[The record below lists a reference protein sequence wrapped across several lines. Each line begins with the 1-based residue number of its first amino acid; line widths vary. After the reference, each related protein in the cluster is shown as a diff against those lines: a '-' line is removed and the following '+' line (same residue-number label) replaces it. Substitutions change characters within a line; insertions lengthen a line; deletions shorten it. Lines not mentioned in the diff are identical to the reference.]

1 MPKSNSKTSKRDI
14 VVKALRSKNG
24 ASVEKICGLTD
35 WKEHSV
41 RAELSRLR
49 KAGYSLAR
57 LHAKR
62 VGVAA
67 TYRITAE
74 PAAAMKSGSVS

>member
-1 MPKSNSKTSKRDI
+1 MSKSNPKPSKRDL
-14 VVKALRSKNG
+14 VVRALRSKHG
-24 ASVEKICGLTD
+24 ASVEKICSLTE

-49 KAGYSLAR
+49 KAGYSFER
-57 LHAKR
+57 LHSNR
-62 VGVAA
+62 VGLAA

-74 PAAAMKSGSVS
+74 PSMAMTAGSSS

>member
-1 MPKSNSKTSKRDI
+1 MPKSNSKPSKRDL
-14 VVKALRSKNG
+14 VVKALRSKHG
-24 ASVEKICGLTD
+24 ASVEKICSLTE

-49 KAGYSLAR
+49 KAGYTFER
-57 LHAKR
+57 LHSNR
-62 VGVAA
+62 VGLDA

-74 PAAAMKSGSVS
+74 SATAMTAGSTS

>member
-1 MPKSNSKTSKRDI
+1 MPKSNAKPSKREI
-14 VVKALRSKNG
+14 VVKALRSKHG
-24 ASVEKICGLTD
+24 ASVEKICGLTE

-49 KAGYSLAR
+49 KAGFNFER
-57 LHAKR
+57 LHSNR
-62 VGVAA
+62 VGIAA

-74 PAAAMKSGSVS
+74 PSTAMKAESAS